1 MKIHR
6 VNAMGLEMIRQELLS
21 KCKPSVFNGW
31 LDDDLVHSKESQDM
45 LLAWASELEDVL
57 DAANGDSIEVSQF
70 DTKSGHVEDLSISDS
85 GIDVTFEEID

>member
-85 GIDVTFEEID
+85 GIDVTFEDVE